1 MRYAPIIL
9 LALAAP
15 LAACAQRP
23 ATDVLGERLSP
34 AQAECRAEARRSP
47 EVTRILRQ
55 ANPQPDSVNQA
66 RIREETRIAET
77 TAWRRCLRERGL
89 ALPGGVEIVRGL

>member
-1 MRYAPIIL
+1 MKPIAFAAA
-9 LALAAP
+9 LAL
-15 LAACAQRP
+15 LAACAPRP
-23 ATDVLGERLSP
+23 ATDVLGERLT
-34 AQAECRAEARRSP
+34 AEQAECRAEARRSP
-47 EVTRILRQ
+47 EVRMVMRQ
-55 ANPQPDSVNQA
+55 ANPTPNSMNEA